1 MMMKIA
7 IIGSRT
13 YTNKKKIQD
22 FLFRLKMEHKDME
35 IVSGGAKDGAD
46 KYAKRFALEF
56 GLKYSEFPPQ
66 HQPHNMH
73 CVMEAYNY
81 GKPYNVGYYH
91 KRNKDLVKYSDK
103 VVAFVK
109 DDIITNGT
117 KSALE
122 YCKKNNKKFVILS

>member
-1 MMMKIA
+1 MIIKIA

-66 HQPHNMH
+66 HQTHN
-73 CVMEAYNY
+73 
-81 GKPYNVGYYH
+81 
-91 KRNKDLVKYSDK
+91 
-103 VVAFVK
+103 
-109 DDIITNGT
+109 
-117 KSALE
+117 
-122 YCKKNNKKFVILS
+122 